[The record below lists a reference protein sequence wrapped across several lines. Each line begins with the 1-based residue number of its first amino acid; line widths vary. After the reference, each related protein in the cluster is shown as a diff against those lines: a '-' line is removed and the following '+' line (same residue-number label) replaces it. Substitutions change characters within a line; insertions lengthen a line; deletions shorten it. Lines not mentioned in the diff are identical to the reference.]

1 MGRTSLQSSSP
12 AQQTLPS
19 PDGNQLGRL
28 PQELVFRSIRSR
40 NLFEETVERLGQA
53 IKLGVVP
60 IGERFPTERELA
72 ERLAVSRVTVRE
84 ALRALEQA
92 GLVDIRRGRHGGA
105 YVLGIEPR
113 PARGNAR
120 ARKLARS
127 LGPELEDALDLR
139 WAIEPAIA
147 ELAATRR
154 HEQDIARTRTLLK
167 QAASAPHTPRALRAS
182 DSRFH
187 LALADMAGSPSLA
200 AAAADLQVRLGELL
214 GTLPILEQSIRHSQA
229 QHEAILDAV
238 AAGDGEQ
245 AHARMTEH
253 IAATAQLLRTLA

>member
-1 MGRTSLQSSSP
+1 MP
-12 AQQTLPS
+12 PS
-19 PDGNQLGRL
+19 PGGSQLGRL

-60 IGERFPTERELA
+60 VGERFPTERDLA

-92 GLVDIRRGRHGGA
+92 GLVEIRRGRHGGA
-105 YVLGIEPR
+105 YVLGVEPPPSR
-113 PARGNAR
+113 GRAQARR
-120 ARKLARS
+120 LART
-127 LGPELEDALDLR
+127 LGAELEDALDLR

-147 ELAATRR
+147 QLAATRR
-154 HEQDIARTRTLLK
+154 SEGDIERARALLTA
-167 QAASAPHTPRALRAS
+167 AASAPHTPRALRAS

-187 LALADMAGSPSLA
+187 LALAGMAASPSLA

-214 GTLPILEQSIRHSQA
+214 GTLPILAESIRHSQS
-229 QHEAILDAV
+229 QHELILEAV

-245 AHARMTEH
+245 ARTRMLEH
-253 IAATAQLLRTLA
+253 ISATAHLLRTLG